1 MVCAGNNRRGS
12 AMTPVVSALVIASL
26 GAVGALVRAGLL
38 HWFARATWPTIYSTV
53 VANIVGSLGAGLVMG
68 ADWGVWSW
76 WLTAGLF
83 GALTTFSTVAVDVAE
98 KLRGEHKGGWVL
110 LMWHVL
116 GGLMGFLMGYQIAAV
131 VF

>member
-1 MVCAGNNRRGS
+1 
-12 AMTPVVSALVIASL
+12 MTPVVSTLFIAML
-26 GAVGALVRAGLL
+26 GAAGALVRAGLL
-38 HWFARATWPTIYSTV
+38 QWFARSNWSTTYSTV
-53 VANIVGSLGAGLVMG
+53 VANIVGSLGAGLVIG

-76 WLTAGLF
+76 WLAAGLF
-83 GALTTFSTVAVDVAE
+83 GAVTTFSTVAVDVAE

>member
-1 MVCAGNNRRGS
+1 MVCAGNNRRGN
-12 AMTPVVSALVIASL
+12 AMTPVLSTLVIAML
-26 GAVGALVRAGLL
+26 GAAGALLRAGLL
-38 HWFARATWPTIYSTV
+38 HWFARATWPTTYSTV

-98 KLRGEHKGGWVL
+98 KLRGKHKGGWALVT
-110 LMWHVL
+110 WHVL

-131 VF
+131 VS

>member
-1 MVCAGNNRRGS
+1 MVRPGNFGEGNE
-12 AMTPVVSALVIASL
+12 MTPVVSTLVIALL

-38 HWFARATWPTIYSTV
+38 QWFARATWPTTYSTV

-76 WLTAGLF
+76 WLAAGLF
-83 GALTTFSTVAVDVAE
+83 GAVTTFSTIAVDVAE
-98 KLRGEHKGGWVL
+98 KLRGEHKGGWAL
-110 LMWHVL
+110 LLWHVL